1 MRIMKQGIHPD
12 YQMVVFQD
20 TSTGAQFLVGSTI
33 KTNKAKTCEIDG
45 KTYPLV
51 MVDISSAS
59 HPFFTGKQ
67 KIMDVAGRV
76 EKFTRKYNWGKTAA
90 PKADGENPQV

>member
-1 MRIMKQGIHPD
+1 MRIMKQGVHPN

-20 TSTGAQFLVGSTI
+20 TLTGAQFLAGSTI

-45 KTYPLV
+45 KTYPLIT
-51 MVDISSAS
+51 VDISAAS

-76 EKFTRKYNWGKTAA
+76 EKFTRKYNWGKTEA
-90 PKADGENPQV
+90 PKTAGDEVQG

>member
-1 MRIMKQGIHPD
+1 MKKGIHPN
-12 YQMVVFQD
+12 YQEVVVQD
-20 TSTGAQFLVGSTI
+20 SSTGAQYLVGSTI
-33 KTNKAKTCEIDG
+33 KTKKTCEIDG

-51 MVDISSAS
+51 TVDISAAS

-76 EKFTRKYNWGKTAA
+76 EKFTRKYNWGK
-90 PKADGENPQV
+90 ADAQKVESEGEQTQG